1 MPQIQLTNKNI
12 LGCLIRSVIGVISRR
27 TSDSYAKVLIHGVV
41 NDLSNV
47 YDFFKYVEILDEKYS
62 EVFDVVK
69 IDDEINKINLNY
81 LGEGSANFMKT
92 ITKKMGKNAGYY
104 FIKEI
109 KEDIPTD
116 YEKTIKEI
124 GIDLDYLQTKFITE
138 MKDSFLYSMKNS
150 DVLKYTIT
158 VFFETLDKAFGRNE
172 AYKILNDFVIRLSTS
187 QKILKHVKIND
198 VRSIQG
204 LDIVSIE
211 KDVDFADPKEV
222 GSAIQKIIQEINFFY
237 EDKNFSF
244 IDKIKDYLNADYIHK
259 LNQIGVNIDIIKLSP
274 ALIVKH
280 VLEALVNVLSEH
292 STQSYAVLIV
302 NNTLRKYDEKF
313 EFIKQINID
322 SLKFSEGLDS
332 VNLPDSIN
340 SVRISELG
348 RALQKTIEQIST
360 SLGEEAGKHFIEKFK
375 NYLGRAY
382 VLRIEE
388 IGVNLHMIELRNT
401 LM

>member
-244 IDKIKDYLNADYIHK
+244 TDKIKDYLNADYIHK